1 MGDSRL
7 WSSQVSKIKHVI
19 EFHTRIIRI
28 GYVCE
33 SCSAVRREI
42 DCGFDGDDVGSGNT
56 RSRRPCESILH
67 PSRRQL
73 KSATVQCND

>member
-7 WSSQVSKIKHVI
+7 WLCQFSKIKDVVG
-19 EFHTRIIRI
+19 FHTRIIRI

-56 RSRRPCESILH
+56 RSRRPCESILY
-67 PSRRQL
+67 PNRRQL
-73 KSATVQCND
+73 KSATVQHND